1 MKFERI
7 KLSTRSQQL
16 LGGMKRK
23 TGLTPNILARF
34 ALCMSLKE
42 KSIPN
47 PDEFNQMGSELSPAV
62 LFGEHEQM
70 YLALMLDR
78 LNHDKLDPELYLPRM
93 IRAHI
98 NRGVI
103 ALRPRIN
110 DISNFYELVK
120 DEKKYALAKVSY
132 LLGPSCNNSS
142 RP

>member
-1 MKFERI
+1 MKFNQI
-7 KLSTRSQQL
+7 TVSTRSTRL
-16 LGGMKRK
+16 LSDLRIK

-34 ALCMSLKE
+34 ALCLSLKDP
-42 KSIPN
+42 SIPN
-47 PDEFNQMGSELSPAV
+47 PDEFDENGSEFYPAT

-78 LNHDKLDPELYLPRM
+78 LHHDKLDPELYLPRM

-103 ALRPRIN
+103 ALKPRIN

-120 DEKKYALAKVSY
+120 DEKKYA
-132 LLGPSCNNSS
+132 
-142 RP
+142 